1 MKQLV
6 ILDPGLKEL
15 SGHHPA
21 SIEAIVNALDVSLDA
36 LNHPRISVYCHK
48 EISTSYVEQKRQ
60 QGVEVNAHFSTEYYQ
75 YFYQSPTRQQL
86 IHYTLNLASEYYQA
100 ILKAVENKD
109 AGSTVIWCHTLGWQ
123 HAQALYLALSNAH
136 QTVST
141 SKLRPYR
148 VIVGLMYHPL
158 SRLPKL
164 EPEVITRKMHHELAL
179 KRLSSLSSVQLL
191 AADFEIQDYYQRLL
205 KRPID
210 IQPCLLLGQESK
222 LQRQCWQH
230 SKNQV
235 LLFTGDAK
243 PDKGFTQLPDLIR
256 SVVPNCP
263 EQQFIVQYTL
273 TNQSSSLASIESQ
286 LKQLSNTYS
295 NLTLVDRFL
304 EHQELMTL
312 FQTSETIVLNYD
324 SETYQ
329 YQSSGVLWL
338 AAFFDLKVITLTKNW
353 LEREAKRLISEVTY
367 CEKKTEIVT
376 SITKKLSLYKN
387 EKKFGNTGHYKKFL
401 FAPLNSWLH
410 SQFD

>member
-36 LNHPRISVYCHK
+36 FNNPRISVYCHK
-48 EISTSYVEQKRQ
+48 EISTSFVEPKRQ
-60 QGVEVNAHFSTEYYQ
+60 QGVEINAHFITEYYQ

-86 IHYTLNLASEYYQA
+86 THYTLNLASEYYQA
-100 ILKAVENKD
+100 ILKALENKD
-109 AGSTVIWCHTLGWQ
+109 ASSTVIWCHTLGWQ
-123 HAQALYLALSNAH
+123 HAQALYLALSKVH
-136 QTVST
+136 QTLPT
-141 SKLRPYR
+141 SKLRQYH
-148 VIVGLMYHPL
+148 VMVGLMYHPF

-205 KRPID
+205 KRSID
-210 IQPCLLLGQESK
+210 IQPCLLLGQEIK
-222 LQRQCWQH
+222 LQRQLKQH
-230 SKNQV
+230 DKNQV

-243 PDKGFTQLPDLIR
+243 PDKGFTLLPDLIR

-273 TNQSSSLASIESQ
+273 TNQSSLLANIDSQ
-286 LKQLSNTYS
+286 LKQLNDTYS
-295 NLTLVDRFL
+295 NLTLVNRFL
-304 EHQELMTL
+304 DHQELMTL

-376 SITKKLSLYKN
+376 SITEKSPFYKN
-387 EKKFGNTGHYKKFL
+387 EKKGHNTECYKGLL
-401 FAPLNSWLH
+401 FTPLNSWLH
-410 SQFD
+410 SKFD